1 MTKWQILGSVFN
13 SIHFSGN
20 FITCIFLGEGGGG
33 GGGGPGTK
41 FKRRKMLILVKLL
54 ALGWVRYK
62 KSSASESKLSKV
74 VPKSNFPA
82 RLGGKN
88 D

>member
-1 MTKWQILGSVFN
+1 MANFG
-13 SIHFSGN
+13 FS
-20 FITCIFLGEGGGG
+20 FQQYSFLGEFYHLHFFLG

-74 VPKSNFPA
+74 VPKSNFSA

>member
-1 MTKWQILGSVFN
+1 
-13 SIHFSGN
+13 
-20 FITCIFLGEGGGG
+20 
-33 GGGGPGTK
+33 
-41 FKRRKMLILVKLL
+41 MLILVKLL

-74 VPKSNFPA
+74 VPKSNFSA

>member
-20 FITCIFLGEGGGG
+20 FITCIFLGG

-74 VPKSNFPA
+74 VPKSNFSA

>member
-1 MTKWQILGSVFN
+1 MANFG
-13 SIHFSGN
+13 FS
-20 FITCIFLGEGGGG
+20 FQQYSFLGEFYHLHFFW

-74 VPKSNFPA
+74 VPKSNFSA